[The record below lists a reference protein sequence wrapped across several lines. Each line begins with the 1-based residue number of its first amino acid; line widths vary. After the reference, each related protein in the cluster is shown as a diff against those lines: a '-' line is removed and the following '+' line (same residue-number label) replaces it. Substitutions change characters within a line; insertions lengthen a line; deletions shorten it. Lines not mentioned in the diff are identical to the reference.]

1 MRFKQVWL
9 AVIVWI
15 TGVVADPY
23 PLYIRFLPYNP
34 PNLHLN
40 QQRATNAYYLPSLNQ
55 GVTYNFTQPALTAPL
70 KLASGSVPMRL
81 MVYRFPAGC
90 SGAHTITIR
99 LRLNM
104 GGTFTTVSTVTQTI
118 NVPTFGGI
126 VPGFNINGLTLPQQY
141 QLQAGDY
148 VQVQI
153 TATAGGL
160 CLVNEYPIGGT
171 DTDATHIVLQTAPSL
186 TISKS
191 SAVVSDPVNG
201 TNNPKRIPG
210 AVIRYSIGVANAANA
225 SGTAESVTFTDPI
238 PNNLTY
244 LPSTIVVDGTAQTDA
259 VDADSASFQ
268 SNSVNVSLGN
278 IAPGVSHTIRFDA
291 TIN

>member
-1 MRFKQVWL
+1 
-9 AVIVWI
+9 
-15 TGVVADPY
+15 
-23 PLYIRFLPYNP
+23 
-34 PNLHLN
+34 
-40 QQRATNAYYLPSLNQ
+40 
-55 GVTYNFTQPALTAPL
+55 
-70 KLASGSVPMRL
+70 
-81 MVYRFPAGC
+81 
-90 SGAHTITIR
+90 
-99 LRLNM
+99 M

-126 VPGFNINGLTLPQQY
+126 DPGFNINGLTLPQQY

-153 TATAGGL
+153 TATAGRL

-201 TNNPKRIPG
+201 TSNPKRIPG

-244 LPSTIVVDGTAQTDA
+244 LPSTIVIDGTAQTDA

-268 SNSVNVSLGN
+268 SNSVNVSPGN